1 MKKSIHVILEDPD
14 VIELMRVLL
23 DDDAEG
29 ALTFLHTHYKGK
41 ARELLEGG

>member
-29 ALTFLHTHYKGK
+29 ALTFLRKHYKGK

>member
-1 MKKSIHVILEDPD
+1 MKKAMNLILEETDI
-14 VIELMRVLL
+14 IELMRVLL

-29 ALTFLHTHYKGK
+29 ALAFLKTHFKGK

>member
-1 MKKSIHVILEDPD
+1 MKKSIQVILEDPD
-14 VIELMRVLL
+14 IIELMRVLL

-29 ALTFLHTHYKGK
+29 ALTFLRTHYKGK

>member
-29 ALTFLHTHYKGK
+29 ALTFLRTHYKGK